1 MRSSAW
7 RGSSLGLTGCCM
19 SALDPLVL
27 DQLFLQAR
35 TYNGWLDRPVDD
47 ATLRRIYELARM
59 GPTAANTSPMRL
71 VFVKSRDAK
80 ERLRPALSAGN
91 VDKTMA
97 APATA
102 IVAYDLEFH
111 EQMPKLFP
119 ARDMKSAFA
128 AMPPEGRK
136 DHASMNGALE
146 GAYVIVAARALGLD
160 CGPMGGFDRAKVD
173 ATFLEGT
180 SWRSLFLVNIG
191 YGDPA
196 KVFPRNPRLEFGEA
210 ARIA

>member
-1 MRSSAW
+1 
-7 RGSSLGLTGCCM
+7 M

-71 VFVKSRDAK
+71 VFVKSRDVK

-102 IVAYDLEFH
+102 IVAYDLELH

-128 AMPPEGRK
+128 AMAPEGRK

>member
-1 MRSSAW
+1 
-7 RGSSLGLTGCCM
+7 M
-19 SALDPLVL
+19 SALDSSVL
-27 DQLFLQAR
+27 DQIFLQAR

-59 GPTAANTSPMRL
+59 GPTAANTTPMRL
-71 VFVKSRDAK
+71 VFVKSREAK

-111 EQMPKLFP
+111 QQMPKLFP

-146 GAYVIVAARALGLD
+146 GAYLIVAARALGLD

-196 KVFPRNPRLEFGEA
+196 KVFPRNPRLEFTDA
-210 ARIA
+210 ARIE

>member
-1 MRSSAW
+1 M
-7 RGSSLGLTGCCM
+7 TV
-19 SALDPLVL
+19 LDPSVL
-27 DQLFLQAR
+27 DQLFLQGR

-47 ATLRRIYELARM
+47 TTLRRIYDLARM

-71 VFVKSRDAK
+71 VFVKSHEAK

-111 EQMPKLFP
+111 QQMPKLFP

-146 GAYVIVAARALGLD
+146 GAYLIVAARALGLD

-196 KVFPRNPRLEFGEA
+196 KVFPRNPRLEFTDA
-210 ARIA
+210 ARIE

>member
-1 MRSSAW
+1 MPA
-7 RGSSLGLTGCCM
+7 LDP
-19 SALDPLVL
+19 SALD
-27 DQLFLQAR
+27 QIFLQAR

-59 GPTAANTSPMRL
+59 GPTSANTTPMRL
-71 VFVKSRDAK
+71 VFVKSREAK
-80 ERLRPALSAGN
+80 ERLRPALSPGN

-146 GAYVIVAARALGLD
+146 GAYLIVAARVLGLD

-196 KVFPRNPRLEFGEA
+196 KVFPRNPRLEFAEA
-210 ARIA
+210 ARIE

>member
-1 MRSSAW
+1 
-7 RGSSLGLTGCCM
+7 
-19 SALDPLVL
+19 
-27 DQLFLQAR
+27 
-35 TYNGWLDRPVDD
+35 
-47 ATLRRIYELARM
+47 
-59 GPTAANTSPMRL
+59 MRL
-71 VFVKSRDAK
+71 VFVKSREAK

-111 EQMPKLFP
+111 QQMPKLFP

-146 GAYVIVAARALGLD
+146 GAYLIVAARALGLD

-196 KVFPRNPRLEFGEA
+196 KVFPRNPRLEFTDA
-210 ARIA
+210 ARIE